1 MEFISAKTIISGY
14 SENENWFGINYNMNI
29 YKGCSHGCIYCD
41 SRSECYG
48 VEDFDRVRA
57 KENALGIIDRE
68 LRSKRRKGVV
78 GTGAMSD
85 PYNPLEASYE
95 LTRGA
100 LEIVNCYGFGISI
113 ATKSPLIVRDLDLL
127 MKIAKHSP
135 VLVMMTVTSADDVL
149 CQKVEPGVAPSSERF
164 AAMKALSDAG
174 IPVGV
179 LLMPILPFIEDDV
192 ANIEA
197 IIDKANES
205 GASFIYPGVGV
216 TLRQNQREWFY
227 ARLDASFP
235 GLRSRYERAFGQA
248 YYCAS
253 PNAKQ
258 LYERIEEKCRQ
269 YGLHYKMHEIISS
282 YKKKYESTQLSLFD

>member
-1 MEFISAKTIISGY
+1 MEFITAKTIISSY
-14 SENENWFGINYNMNI
+14 TVNENWFGINYNMNI

-85 PYNPLEASYE
+85 PYNPFEAE
-95 LTRGA
+95 HKLTRGA
-100 LEIVNCYGFGISI
+100 LEIVNRYGLGLSI

-127 MKIAKHSP
+127 VKIAEHSP
-135 VLVMMTVTSADDVL
+135 VLVMMTITAANDSL
-149 CQKVEPGVAPSSERF
+149 SLQVEPHVAPSSERF
-164 AAMKALSDAG
+164 KALKTLSDVG

-179 LLMPILPFIEDDV
+179 LMMPILPYIEDSPS
-192 ANIEA
+192 NIESL
-197 IIDKANES
+197 IDQAHACGVK
-205 GASFIYPGVGV
+205 FIYPAFGV
-216 TLRQNQREWFY
+216 TLRQNQRLWFY
-227 ARLDASFP
+227 QKLEKHFP
-235 GLRSRYERAFGQA
+235 GIREQYERQFGQS

-253 PNAKQ
+253 PNSKQ
-258 LYERIEEKCRQ
+258 LHDLVERKCKLFGIE
-269 YGLHYKMHEIISS
+269 YKMPQIIRA
-282 YKKKYESTQLSLFD
+282 YKSAYESTQLSFFD